1 MKIIFEDVE
10 YENETPMYN
19 TQMFVDVEEHAKG
32 KVIDLL
38 IKRKN
43 SEETGVGIVLDYEDA
58 KKLVLIINML
68 LDEK

>member
-10 YENETPMYN
+10 YENEIPMYN

-43 SEETGVGIVLDYEDA
+43 SEETGVGIVLDYDDA